1 MQQLNVEELGLQH
14 IKSISKGME
23 PKWHQPANPSIAT
36 GTDPMFHHPSPP
48 TWIRS
53 PHRGARRVA
62 DKVGCW
68 AVWDATFLP
77 PLELDAA
84 KVVGAPMESRVC
96 WLQTSNAASPEP
108 KKKFQIKKKI

>member
-1 MQQLNVEELGLQH
+1 MW
-14 IKSISKGME
+14 KSWYCNISKASPRAWSPSGTSL
-23 PKWHQPANPSIAT
+23 QNPSIAT
-36 GTDPMFHHPSPP
+36 GTGPMFHHPSPP
-48 TWIRS
+48 TWVRS

-108 KKKFQIKKKI
+108 KKKFQIKKKK